1 MTIKNLLNRDG
12 FVFFDGAM
20 GTMLQKAGLEL
31 GDFPEKYNFT
41 MPDTVQ
47 AIYREYI
54 EAGAEILTSN
64 TFSSNDYKLQGSGI
78 SVEDAI
84 TKGIEIARQAAGD
97 RLVALDI
104 GPTGQLLAPMG
115 TLSFDEAYALF
126 RKQAVAGEKAGAD
139 VVLIETMTDLYEA
152 KAAVLAVKENCR
164 LPVICTVSFQQDGR
178 TLSGADPLTCIL
190 VLEGLGVDVIGINC
204 SLGPVEMIPIVETY
218 LHYAHVPVIV
228 QPNAGMPRLEAGETV
243 FSMAP
248 QTFADNLFKMAQ
260 MGVKLIGGCCGTT
273 PDYIRETRKR
283 VEGIKPLRPVP
294 QPLTAVTSGARTVV
308 MGEDI
313 TVIGERIN
321 PTGKKKLKE
330 ALRQQ
335 DYDYILN
342 EAVNQKEAGAL
353 ILDVNCGLP
362 EIDEQAVMVKVIRE
376 IQAIIDLPLQID
388 STRAEV
394 IEKGLRYYN
403 GKALVNSV
411 NGEAKSLETILPVV
425 KKYGACVLGLT
436 LDEDG
441 IPPTAEGRFRIA
453 EKILG
458 AVKAHGIP
466 EQNLLIDCLVLTA
479 SAQQEAVMETVKAVR
494 MVKERLGLKTILG
507 ISNVS
512 FGLPRRDILNRTYL
526 AMALACGL
534 DAPILNP
541 MSVDMMETV
550 NGFRVLANMDRES
563 KDFISA
569 YSASSPQAAVST
581 GAKQDRP
588 LEEVVVNG
596 IREEAAKKTRELL
609 AAESPMDIIEKRL
622 MPALDNV
629 GSRYEKGEIF
639 LPQLM
644 QSAET
649 VKRAFEIIKDHFS
662 KTGGEHVSRGK
673 VLLATVKG
681 DIHDIGK
688 NIVKLLLEN
697 YGYDVVDMGKDVA
710 PEAVLQGARDHGAG
724 LIGLSALMTTTLK
737 SMEETISLLHDSKLP
752 CKVMVGGAVLNPDYA
767 EKIKA
772 DFYGKDAGEAI
783 RIAKQVYGS

>member
-1 MTIKNLLNRDG
+1 MIMEKILKRDG

-20 GTMLQKAGLEL
+20 GTMLQQAGLQL

-41 MPDTVQ
+41 MSETVQ
-47 AIYREYI
+47 GIYRSYMD
-54 EAGAEILTSN
+54 AGAEILTSN
-64 TFSSNDYKLQGSGI
+64 TFSSNDYKLEGAGF
-78 SVEDAI
+78 SVEESI
-84 TKGIEIARQAAGD
+84 KKGIEIAKQVAED
-97 RLVALDI
+97 KLVALDI

-115 TLSFDEAYALF
+115 TLSFDEAYSMF
-126 RKQAVAGEKAGAD
+126 KKQIVAGERAGAD
-139 VVLIETMTDLYEA
+139 IVLIETMTDLYEA
-152 KAAVLAVKENCR
+152 KAAVLAAKENCS
-164 LPVICTVSFQQDGR
+164 LPVVSTMSFQQDGR

-204 SLGPVEMIPIVETY
+204 SLGPFEMIPIVEKY
-218 LHYAHVPVIV
+218 LQYSHIPVIV

-243 FSMAP
+243 FGMGP
-248 QTFADNLFKMAQ
+248 EEFADNVLKMAQ
-260 MGVKLIGGCCGTT
+260 MGVKVIGGCCGTT
-273 PDYIRETRKR
+273 PDYIRQVKSRL
-283 VEGIKPLRPVP
+283 EGVKAAKPEALNI
-294 QPLTAVTSGARTVV
+294 TAVSSGARTVV
-308 MGEDI
+308 MGEDVV
-313 TVIGERIN
+313 VIGERIN

-330 ALRQQ
+330 ALKQH

-362 EIDEQAVMVKVIRE
+362 EIDEEAVMVRLIRE

-388 STRAEV
+388 STRADV

-411 NGEAKSLETILPVV
+411 NGEKKSLETILPAV

-436 LDEDG
+436 LDENG
-441 IPPTAEGRFRIA
+441 IPPSAEGRFKVA
-453 EKILG
+453 EKILK
-458 AVKAHGIP
+458 AVKEYGIP

-534 DAPILNP
+534 DAAILNP
-541 MSVDMMETV
+541 MSRDMMETV
-550 NGFRVLANMDRES
+550 HGFEVLSNMDRES
-563 KDFISA
+563 TKFVSI
-569 YSASSPQAAVST
+569 YSASSPQADVQP
-581 GAKQDRP
+581 GVKQERQ
-588 LEEVVVNG
+588 LEDVVVNG
-596 IREEAAKKTRELL
+596 IREEAAKLTTELL
-609 AAESPMDIIEKRL
+609 NRENPMDIIEKRL
-622 MPALDNV
+622 MPALDIV

-649 VKRAFEIIKDHFS
+649 VKRAFAVIKDHFL
-662 KTGGEHVSRGK
+662 KTGVERVSKGK

-697 YGYDVVDMGKDVA
+697 YGYDVIDMGKDVS
-710 PEAVLQGARDHGAG
+710 PEAVLKGAKEHQVS
-724 LIGLSALMTTTLK
+724 LVGLSALMTTTLK
-737 SMEETISLLHDSKLP
+737 SMEETICLLHDSSMP
-752 CKVMVGGAVLNPDYA
+752 CKVMVGGAVLSPAYA
-767 EKIKA
+767 ERINA
-772 DFYGKDAGEAI
+772 DYYGKDAGKAV
-783 RIAKQVYGS
+783 RFAKEVYGK